1 MTRAKS
7 TKAADILAAM
17 PSTDYKG
24 VLGRIRF
31 DNHGDLKDGA
41 ISLYRYKNG
50 KRTLIDQ
57 CTAGVP
63 CGGGKVM

>member
-1 MTRAKS
+1 
-7 TKAADILAAM
+7 M
-17 PSTDYKG
+17 PNTDYKG

-41 ISLYRYKNG
+41 ISLYRYTNG

-57 CTAGVP
+57 CVAGVP
-63 CGGGKVM
+63 CGGGKAM